1 MQTIFIYANLSN
13 WRVYIKKDYKKEII
27 SLIEKDIINQRKY
40 NYYKNES
47 LVNTNFEIGKLLIEA
62 QGGEERA
69 QYGNKLIA
77 TWSKEL
83 TKKYGKGYSEKN
95 LKRMRKFYI
104 EYKDNQKG
112 SSVLTELTWTN
123 ICLLL
128 SIKDINKRNYYIN
141 ISVKNNLSSRELQ
154 QEIKSNAFERLSL
167 ADKNNIKLV
176 TKEEDIDF
184 TDTFKNP
191 FIIFANVDEENMD
204 EKTLKQILLEKI
216 EKIVLE
222 LGVGFSFIGSEVRLG
237 NHRCDLLFF
246 NIEHNCY
253 VVIELKTRK
262 LEHVDIGQIK
272 YYVEYINKNIKK
284 ERHNNTI
291 GIIMT
296 KYNDYYVMEYCTDKN
311 IYETTYKII
320 NKDQKLL
327 N

>member
-1 MQTIFIYANLSN
+1 ME
-13 WRVYIKKDYKKEII
+13 KDYKKEII

-104 EYKDNQKG
+104 EYKDKQKG

-191 FIIFANVDEENMD
+191 FIIYANVDEENMD
-204 EKTLKQILLEKI
+204 EKTLKQILL

-253 VVIELKTRK
+253 VGIELKTRK

-296 KYNDYYVMEYCTDKN
+296 KYNDYYVMEYCAAKS

-320 NKDQKLL
+320 NEEEKLL

>member
-1 MQTIFIYANLSN
+1 ME
-13 WRVYIKKDYKKEII
+13 KDYKKEII

-77 TWSKEL
+77 TWSIEL

-104 EYKDNQKG
+104 EYKQKG
-112 SSVLTELTWTN
+112 SPVVTELTWTN

-141 ISVKNNLSSRELQ
+141 MCSKKNLSKRELQ

-191 FIIFANVDEENMD
+191 FIIYANVDEENMD

-246 NIEHNCY
+246 NIEQNCF

>member
-1 MQTIFIYANLSN
+1 ME
-13 WRVYIKKDYKKEII
+13 KDYKKEII

-47 LVNTNFEIGKLLIEA
+47 LINTNFEIGKLLIEA

-104 EYKDNQKG
+104 EYKDKQKG

>member
-1 MQTIFIYANLSN
+1 M
-13 WRVYIKKDYKKEII
+13 KKDYKKEII

-77 TWSKEL
+77 TWSIEL

-104 EYKDNQKG
+104 EYKDKQKG
-112 SSVLTELTWTN
+112 SPVVTELTWTN

-141 ISVKNNLSSRELQ
+141 MCIKKNLSKRELQ

-237 NHRCDLLFF
+237 
-246 NIEHNCY
+246 
-253 VVIELKTRK
+253 KKRK
-262 LEHVDIGQIK
+262 LEHVDIGQVK

>member
-1 MQTIFIYANLSN
+1 
-13 WRVYIKKDYKKEII
+13 
-27 SLIEKDIINQRKY
+27 
-40 NYYKNES
+40 
-47 LVNTNFEIGKLLIEA
+47 
-62 QGGEERA
+62 
-69 QYGNKLIA
+69 
-77 TWSKEL
+77 
-83 TKKYGKGYSEKN
+83 
-95 LKRMRKFYI
+95 MRKFYI
-104 EYKDNQKG
+104 EYKDKQKG

-191 FIIFANVDEENMD
+191 FIIFANVDEEDMD

>member
-1 MQTIFIYANLSN
+1 
-13 WRVYIKKDYKKEII
+13 
-27 SLIEKDIINQRKY
+27 
-40 NYYKNES
+40 
-47 LVNTNFEIGKLLIEA
+47 
-62 QGGEERA
+62 
-69 QYGNKLIA
+69 
-77 TWSKEL
+77 
-83 TKKYGKGYSEKN
+83 
-95 LKRMRKFYI
+95 MRKFYI
-104 EYKDNQKG
+104 EYKDKQKG
-112 SSVLTELTWTN
+112 SPVVTELTWTN

-141 ISVKNNLSSRELQ
+141 MCIKKNLSKRELQ

-291 GIIMT
+291 GIIIT

>member
-1 MQTIFIYANLSN
+1 M
-13 WRVYIKKDYKKEII
+13 
-27 SLIEKDIINQRKY
+27 
-40 NYYKNES
+40 
-47 LVNTNFEIGKLLIEA
+47 
-62 QGGEERA
+62 
-69 QYGNKLIA
+69 
-77 TWSKEL
+77 
-83 TKKYGKGYSEKN
+83 
-95 LKRMRKFYI
+95 
-104 EYKDNQKG
+104 
-112 SSVLTELTWTN
+112 TELTWTN

-141 ISVKNNLSSRELQ
+141 MCIKKNLSKRELQ

-191 FIIFANVDEENMD
+191 FIIYANVDEENMD

-320 NKDQKLL
+320 NEEEKLL